1 MRLSSC
7 SALQTPTNYE
17 EYYGTV
23 KNDECYD
30 VTPAGIKEKY
40 GYQIVKF
47 AQSGKTILNYKDC
60 DYELGSYFGGGG
72 AGSCAIAD
80 LNSDGLNE
88 VYYTSSWG
96 SGASN
101 AEAGYYDPVKCEVVK
116 FEMDY
121 DQRQVFTSTGT
132 VLTAEDGVLAVYTA
146 ALKTGSSYVKNE
158 LSPIEKIAEIR
169 LDSEGRIALVTSG
182 ISTH

>member
-1 MRLSSC
+1 
-7 SALQTPTNYE
+7 
-17 EYYGTV
+17 
-23 KNDECYD
+23 
-30 VTPAGIKEKY
+30 
-40 GYQIVKF
+40 
-47 AQSGKTILNYKDC
+47 
-60 DYELGSYFGGGG
+60 
-72 AGSCAIAD
+72 
-80 LNSDGLNE
+80 
-88 VYYTSSWG
+88 
-96 SGASN
+96 
-101 AEAGYYDPVKCEVVK
+101 
-116 FEMDY
+116 MDY